1 MQRDK
6 NHYCRIYLICP
17 PVIFLGITFII
28 VPCNPGINMCI
39 TYSIDTAHFI
49 NKYIDG
55 NYIVNIVYNHGSN
68 CTIQYEFDEYNDA
81 MKYYNQTFTTI
92 QVLHVD
98 ETKKINDTTMLLCDK
113 INDTVINYL
122 LWSTGLII
130 ISMTIIYLSYTIF
143 DHIRYQTQ
151 ELTINSDISSEPLY
165 ADS

>member
-1 MQRDK
+1 
-6 NHYCRIYLICP
+6 
-17 PVIFLGITFII
+17 
-28 VPCNPGINMCI
+28 
-39 TYSIDTAHFI
+39 
-49 NKYIDG
+49 
-55 NYIVNIVYNHGSN
+55 
-68 CTIQYEFDEYNDA
+68 
-81 MKYYNQTFTTI
+81 
-92 QVLHVD
+92 
-98 ETKKINDTTMLLCDK
+98 MLLCDK